1 VELTLAERFVLAA
14 SLPREGSFATLRTAN
29 LLREKLMP
37 TAEEIDE
44 YDIQDVEGGGVKWS
58 QAAAVTTF
66 DIDVTNAETA
76 AVIDLLKKL
85 DAAEELTA
93 QHVSLYE
100 KFVEG

>member
-1 VELTLAERFVLAA
+1 MELTLGERITLAMT
-14 SLPREGSFATLRTAN
+14 LPREGSFATLRTAN

-37 TAEEIDE
+37 TGEEIDE
-44 YDIQDVEGGGVKWS
+44 YGIEDVEGGGVKWA
-58 QAAAVTTF
+58 QTATTF
-66 DIDVTNAETA
+66 DIDITNAETA

-85 DAAEELTA
+85 DSEEKLTA